1 MDTSTGPAVVAC
13 SLLLLAAAF
22 QVALAAGAPW
32 GVAAYGGRATTSDG
46 RLPARYRAASAV
58 TGLVLLGIGW
68 LLLLRSGAV
77 GSTSDS
83 RALTVA
89 CWCLCGLFALNTLG
103 NLNARHPVER
113 WGMSA
118 VTASL
123 AVLCALVAV
132 G

>member
-1 MDTSTGPAVVAC
+1 MDTSTGPAVAAC

-32 GVAAYGGRATTSDG
+32 GLAAYGGRATTSDG
-46 RLPARYRAASAV
+46 RLPARYRAASAATAV
-58 TGLVLLGIGW
+58 ALLGIGW

-77 GSTSDS
+77 GPASDS
-83 RALTVA
+83 TVLTVA

-103 NLNARHPVER
+103 NLSGQHPVER

-132 G
+132 D